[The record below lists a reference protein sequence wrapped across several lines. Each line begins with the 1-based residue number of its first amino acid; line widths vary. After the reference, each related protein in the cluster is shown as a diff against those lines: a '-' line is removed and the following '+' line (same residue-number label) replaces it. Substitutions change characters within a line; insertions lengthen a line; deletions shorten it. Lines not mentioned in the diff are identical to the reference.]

1 MTDADHPALWR
12 SSSAAAQGCQ
22 WWFLFWVRVHL
33 GLLAATG
40 LVAAWVPADDKA
52 DHVVSGTIAFLMF
65 AALIVGLVLRLAHM
79 DDAWFR
85 ARAFAENAKGAAWRF
100 MMKPRPSVVI
110 EDEEEEK
117 AFLEELQQVRGRFP
131 QVEKHLSK
139 YDRGGEELTAKM
151 RNVRSLPIEER
162 LTYYKQF
169 RLQDQINWYRKKAKA
184 NANSE
189 STWFAL
195 ILVAEAL
202 AIVAAVIRILT
213 LHEYNPTGGI
223 AAVAACLLAWSQT
236 KRFSDL
242 ANTYGVA
249 CRDLNGFRTRAEH
262 VHDEVALQRF
272 VSEVETAVSREHRMW
287 VERRSGDE

>member
-12 SSSAAAQGCQ
+12 SSSAAARGCQ
-22 WWFLFWVRVHL
+22 WWFLCWVRVHL

-40 LVAAWVPADDKA
+40 LLAAWIPVDEKT

-100 MMKPRPSVVI
+100 MMKPKPGVVA
-110 EDEEEEK
+110 EDETEEK

-139 YDRGGEELTAKM
+139 YDKGGEELTAKM
-151 RNVRSLPIEER
+151 REVRAMSMADR
-162 LTYYKQF
+162 LTFYKQF
-169 RLQDQINWYRKKAKA
+169 RLQDQIDWYRQKAKA
-184 NANSE
+184 NVDAE
-189 STWFAL
+189 SRWFAL

-202 AIVAAVIRILT
+202 AIVAAVVRVLT
-213 LHEYNPTGGI
+213 VHEFNPTGGI
-223 AAVAACLLAWSQT
+223 AAVAACFLAWSQT

-249 CRDLNGFRTRAEH
+249 CRDLNGLRTRAEH
-262 VHDEVALQRF
+262 VHDEAALQQF
-272 VSEVETAVSREHRMW
+272 VAEVETAVSREHRLW
-287 VERRSGDE
+287 VERRSGAE